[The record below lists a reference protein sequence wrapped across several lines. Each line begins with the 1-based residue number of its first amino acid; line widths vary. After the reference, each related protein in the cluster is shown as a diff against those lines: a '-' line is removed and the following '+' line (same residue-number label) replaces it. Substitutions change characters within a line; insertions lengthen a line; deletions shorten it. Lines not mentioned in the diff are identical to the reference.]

1 MIKLHISRIATGIA
15 FFSSVNLVGIVPALA
30 VDDFVEPE
38 VRYEK
43 AVANIKKSGLLL
55 RSEISQATF
64 ANFDWVGKTALINLV
79 CPVESSQSN
88 VPACRKVLLQGI
100 RDDALVVRDH
110 SLRTMLTRASISED
124 LKREAAAK
132 TIADERNYR
141 RGKAFWIVTS
151 AQKYLNSVSK
161 GKQPSQ

>member
-1 MIKLHISRIATGIA
+1 MLKLHISKIAMVIA
-15 FFSSVNLVGIVPALA
+15 LFPVVNLIGIMPALA

-38 VRYEK
+38 IRYEK

-110 SLRTMLTRASISED
+110 SLRTMLTRASISEE
-124 LKREAAAK
+124 LKRDAATK
-132 TIADERNYR
+132 IIADDRNYR

-151 AQKYLNSVSK
+151 AQKYLNSLSK
-161 GKQPSQ
+161 GKQPND